1 MNKRKILSLF
11 LALSLCVGMLTV
23 PASAAGEFPYSDVPA
38 DAWYAEAVRYAHES
52 GIMNG
57 TGDGVFSPNAT
68 TTRATVVTL
77 LHRAEKTPEAT
88 GEAFTDVPAD
98 AWYAKAVAWASAN
111 KIVNGTGGGLFSPDA
126 VITREQFAAILYRY
140 AGFKSVDVSKVA
152 DLSNFPDADSVSGF
166 AKTAVAWAVEV
177 GLISGTNLGTLDPL
191 GSATRAQAATIL
203 MRYEKN
209 VAAMPA
215 PTPTAAPKPS
225 RRPSSSG
232 GGSSS
237 TSYSNL
243 TVAESKTVDEAK
255 TYQDV
260 TITDAVG
267 DGTVTL
273 ANMTILGN
281 LYING
286 GGAHTVNLTN
296 VVIKGKIIMAKVGG
310 ETPRLNLVNTPVN
323 TVEVERPAAIQA
335 DAASTVAAVQARASV
350 YAVGSD
356 TVITAVT
363 VPAGVKEK
371 VYVVANDTAVVQVV
385 NAKSETAVSGATNAV
400 KEVVAEAPVTV
411 TADAVKKVE
420 VPATAPENVTVAVTG
435 AGSVEVAV
443 NSEKGAA
450 ITTEADEEGN
460 KASVEVSTKLD
471 TPPTVTVDG
480 EEKHIHQWGEWVSV
494 DDGHHK
500 RVCKADESH
509 VETQAHSQ
517 TGWVSV
523 DGESHRDTCTV
534 CDWSETKP
542 HHIVAIGEAVAAD
555 CLGPG
560 KTAGKKC
567 DYCDTILE
575 EQKTIEPLGHDFSGK
590 YLNDAEGHW
599 HKCTR
604 CDKIDEKAAHT
615 YPAGATCD
623 TATNCTVCNYE
634 KPAGQHTWDAG
645 KVTKEP
651 TETEAGI
658 KTYTCTTCKATKTE
672 AVPAVGKDTPIT
684 FTQNKNE
691 ITASWTGFSETK
703 YAYCFRNQSDER
715 VTGYYWTQE
724 GSNTSYNLHYELPRL
739 ESGTASYDF
748 VLYAVT
754 NNMLGQE
761 LARVKNAATV
771 TVAGEPIS
779 YNMDFAYDT
788 YTSGST
794 TSQKSKVTWPD
805 DKQPAGIWQIS
816 AWYRGEET
824 APHAAGGGSIT
835 PTLEFIQ
842 KIQDGDIFD
851 LRILTAFEL
860 DGQTIKATMTP
871 ASTKTYTATGNDPE
885 VGDEITIG
893 TPELKTD
900 GSKVWV
906 EATVENLPADAKIG
920 IWISSNSNSPSVTL
934 GRSSKYFVLDGNNL
948 KCYLDQTISTQ
959 FLGGTLALSVI
970 DTDIKTAYTT
980 KALTPATPT
989 NSEEILVATKAED
1002 SASITVSKQD
1012 GSKFEDKGV
1021 YGCTLTVPDIAY
1033 TCKAYF
1039 DSLTADGA
1047 IKFKDYNNY
1056 VPTATGVTVYQA
1068 IPTEDE
1074 NGVTVNFIQYSE
1086 TTFTTP

>member
-88 GEAFTDVPAD
+88 GVAFTDVPAD

-286 GGAHTVNLTN
+286 GGSHTVNLTN

-323 TVEVERPAAIQA
+323 TVEVEQPAAIQA

-371 VYVVANDTAVVQVV
+371 VYVVANDMAVVQVV
-385 NAKSETAVSGATNAV
+385 NAKSGTAVSGSANSV

-411 TADAVKKVE
+411 TAAAVEKVE
-420 VPATAPENVTVAVTG
+420 VPAAAPENVTVAVTG

-450 ITTEADEEGN
+450 ITTEADEGGN
-460 KASVEVSTKLD
+460 KASVEVSTELD
-471 TPPTVTVDG
+471 TPPIVTVDG

-604 CDKIDEKAAHT
+604 CDKTDEKAAHT

-634 KPAGQHTWDAG
+634 KPAGQHSYGEGKVTTAPTCTEKGVKTFTCTVCKQTKTEDVDALGHDWGEWVKDDDANHKKVCKRDAAHTETEAHDWDAG
-645 KVTKEP
+645 VVTKEP
-651 TETEAGI
+651 TETEEGV
-658 KTYTCTTCKATKTE
+658 KTYTCSVCKGTKTE
-672 AVPAVGKDTPIT
+672 SVPV
-684 FTQNKNE
+684 
-691 ITASWTGFSETK
+691 
-703 YAYCFRNQSDER
+703 
-715 VTGYYWTQE
+715 V
-724 GSNTSYNLHYELPRL
+724 
-739 ESGTASYDF
+739 SGECT
-748 VLYAVT
+748 
-754 NNMLGQE
+754 LG
-761 LARVKNAATV
+761 A
-771 TVAGEPIS
+771 
-779 YNMDFAYDT
+779 
-788 YTSGST
+788 
-794 TSQKSKVTWPD
+794 
-805 DKQPAGIWQIS
+805 
-816 AWYRGEET
+816 
-824 APHAAGGGSIT
+824 
-835 PTLEFIQ
+835 
-842 KIQDGDIFD
+842 
-851 LRILTAFEL
+851 
-860 DGQTIKATMTP
+860 
-871 ASTKTYTATGNDPE
+871 
-885 VGDEITIG
+885 
-893 TPELKTD
+893 PELKTD

-980 KALTPATPT
+980 KTLTPATPT

-1086 TTFTTP
+1086 TTFATP

>member
-1 MNKRKILSLF
+1 MSKRKVLSLF

-23 PASAAGEFPYSDVPA
+23 PATAAGQKYDDTQGHWAESSIERWSGYKIVEGDDGHFRPNRSLTRGEMAKILANTLGITDEGEKNPFADVPA
-38 DAWYAEAVRYAHES
+38 DAWYTPYVLRCAAA
-52 GIMNG
+52 GIME
-57 TGDGVFSPNAT
+57 GDGVNA
-68 TTRATVVTL
+68 
-77 LHRAEKTPEAT
+77 HP
-88 GEAFTDVPAD
+88 TDA
-98 AWYAKAVAWASAN
+98 
-111 KIVNGTGGGLFSPDA
+111 
-126 VITREQFAAILYRY
+126 ITRQETMTVLGRALNMEPV
-140 AGFKSVDVSKVA
+140 KDA
-152 DLSNFPDADSVSGF
+152 DLSAYADGS
-166 AKTAVAWAVEV
+166 AVADWAK
-177 GLISGTNLGTLDPL
+177 G
-191 GSATRAQAATIL
+191 
-203 MRYEKN
+203 Y
-209 VAAMPA
+209 VAAMTKAGVVKGIGENLLA
-215 PTPTAAPKPS
+215 PTQDVTRASIMAILDRSVAEYINASGTYDLTGKEGLVLVAAGNVTFTGKSAAHILVTAAATGKELTFDKAEITGSVTVQADNAKVVSKNGATLPKIVALGKDVKTETIAPKPS
-225 RRPSSSG
+225 HRPSSGGSSG
-232 GGSSS
+232 GGSS
-237 TSYSNL
+237 TPSYSNL
-243 TVAESKTVDEAK
+243 TVAESRTVDEVK
-255 TYQDV
+255 TYQNV

-296 VVIKGKIIMAKVGG
+296 VTIKGKIIMAKVGG

-323 TVEVERPAAIQA
+323 TVEVERPATIQA
-335 DAASTVAAVQARASV
+335 DAASAVTTVQARASV
-350 YAVGSD
+350 YAIGSD
-356 TVITAVT
+356 TVIAAVT

-371 VYVVANDTAVVQVV
+371 VYVVANDTAKVEVVT
-385 NAKSETAVSGATNAV
+385 AKSETAVSGATNAV

-420 VPATAPENVTVAVTG
+420 VPAAAPENVTVAVTG
-435 AGSVEVAV
+435 AGSVEVEV

-460 KASVEVSTKLD
+460 KAGVEVSTKLD

-480 EEKHIHQWGEWVSV
+480 EEKHIHQWGKWEKV
-494 DDGHHK
+494 DDATHK

-509 VETQAHSQ
+509 VETQAHNQ

-523 DGESHRDTCTV
+523 DGESHKDSCTL

-567 DYCDTILE
+567 DYCDTVLE
-575 EQKTIEPLGHDFSGK
+575 EQKTIEPLGHDFSGE

-604 CDKIDEKAAHT
+604 CDKTDEKAAHT

-623 TATNCTVCNYE
+623 TATDCTVCNYE

-645 KVTKEP
+645 KVTTAPTCTEKGVKTFTCSVCEQTKTEDVP
-651 TETEAGI
+651 ALGHDWGEWVKDDDANHKKVCKRDAAHTETEAHDWDAGVI
-658 KTYTCTTCKATKTE
+658 TTEPTEDKEGVKTYTCATCKGTKTE

-684 FTQNKNE
+684 FTQNKNK

-842 KIQDGDIFD
+842 QIQDGDIFD
-851 LRILTAFEL
+851 LRILTVFEL

-871 ASTKTYTATGNDPE
+871 ASTKTYTA
-885 VGDEITIG
+885 
-893 TPELKTD
+893 
-900 GSKVWV
+900 
-906 EATVENLPADAKIG
+906 
-920 IWISSNSNSPSVTL
+920 
-934 GRSSKYFVLDGNNL
+934 
-948 KCYLDQTISTQ
+948 STE
-959 FLGGTLALSVI
+959 
-970 DTDIKTAYTT
+970 
-980 KALTPATPT
+980 P
-989 NSEEILVATKAED
+989 
-1002 SASITVSKQD
+1002 
-1012 GSKFEDKGV
+1012 
-1021 YGCTLTVPDIAY
+1021 
-1033 TCKAYF
+1033 
-1039 DSLTADGA
+1039 
-1047 IKFKDYNNY
+1047 
-1056 VPTATGVTVYQA
+1056 
-1068 IPTEDE
+1068 
-1074 NGVTVNFIQYSE
+1074 
-1086 TTFTTP
+1086 